1 MEVEETG
8 IVILIYYALQLYM
21 LMILARALLSWLPN
35 LDPSHP
41 IVRFLFQ
48 ATEPVLKPI
57 RDLMPAGMMIDL
69 SPLIVIVIIQV
80 VVMVLF

>member
-8 IVILIYYALQLYM
+8 IVILIYYALQIYM

-35 LDPSHP
+35 MDPSNP

>member
-1 MEVEETG
+1 MDVEETG
-8 IVILIYYALQLYM
+8 IVILIYYALQIYM
-21 LMILARALLSWLPN
+21 LMILARALITWVPN
-35 LDPSHP
+35 LDPHHP

-57 RDLMPAGMMIDL
+57 RDLMPAGMMIDF

-80 VVMVLF
+80 IVIVLF

>member
-1 MEVEETG
+1 
-8 IVILIYYALQLYM
+8 VILIYYALQIYM
-21 LMILARALLSWLPN
+21 LMILARVLLSWFPN
-35 LDPSHP
+35 IDPYNP

-69 SPLIVIVIIQV
+69 SPLIVILIIQV
-80 VVMVLF
+80 LVTVIF

>member
-8 IVILIYYALQLYM
+8 IVILIYYALQIYM
-21 LMILARALLSWLPN
+21 LMILARALITWVPN
-35 LDPSHP
+35 LDPHHP

-57 RDLMPAGMMIDL
+57 RDLMPAGMMIDF

-80 VVMVLF
+80 IVIVLF

>member
-8 IVILIYYALQLYM
+8 IVILIYYALQIYM
-21 LMILARALLSWLPN
+21 LMILARALITWVPN
-35 LDPSHP
+35 LDPQHP

-57 RDLMPAGMMIDL
+57 RDLMPAGMMIDF

-80 VVMVLF
+80 IVIVLF

>member
-1 MEVEETG
+1 M
-8 IVILIYYALQLYM
+8 ILIYYALQIYM
-21 LMILARALLSWLPN
+21 LMILARVLLSWFPN
-35 LDPSHP
+35 IDPYNP

-69 SPLIVIVIIQV
+69 SPLIVILIIQV
-80 VVMVLF
+80 LVTVIF